1 MFNPKAKIINCNT
14 CGDITEQEIINGKTI
29 KNCKRCRELNNNKKK
44 QNKNN
49 EPQIKYEAKTP
60 EGFYKSGSVL
70 YLDNVK
76 EQEAEQDS
84 TITEEQA
91 EEEEETEEQQK
102 QRRQEEHEQK
112 LKQAREEQEAEYKRI
127 LKEKEEQQKAEEQ
140 QEQPK
145 EKSIK
150 ELLQEINIKLN
161 KPDTTNNN
169 INTQGEITIILNNL
183 FKQMDETHEYILLSH
198 RERKEDHEQINEFIK
213 QQELNNNI
221 IINKLD
227 NILKAIT

>member
-1 MFNPKAKIINCNT
+1 MFNPNAKIINCST

-60 EGFYKSGSVL
+60 EGFYKSDSVL

-84 TITEEQA
+84 TTTEEQA
-91 EEEEETEEQQK
+91 QEEEETEEQQK

-127 LKEKEEQQKAEEQ
+127 LKEKEEQQEAEE

-145 EKSIK
+145 EKSIR

-161 KPDTTNNN
+161 KPDTTNNNN

-183 FKQMDETHEYILLSH
+183 FKQMDETHKYIYYYPT
-198 RERKEDHEQINEFIK
+198 EKEK
-213 QQELNNNI
+213 KTT
-221 IINKLD
+221 NK
-227 NILKAIT
+227 